1 MNNIFQT
8 LLYQRE
14 KQKDTVLATIV
25 WDDGSAPRGAGSQ
38 MLVGAEG
45 LLSGTIGGGA
55 VEGRSIQLCRE
66 LLDRRRS
73 CIREFPLHQAPE
85 RDIGMVCGG
94 DVTAHFQFIPAEDPL
109 WNDTASRALA
119 LLEQHTAAEAAR
131 LCGRPQKTVEAQV
144 YRAKKMLAAQL
155 SAAGKEGI

>member
-55 VEGRSIQLCRE
+55 VERQSILLARE
-66 LLDRRRS
+66 LLKGKRNALRD
-73 CIREFPLHQAPE
+73 FALHPE
-85 RDIGMVCGG
+85 AANSTGMV
-94 DVTAHFQFIPAEDPL
+94 
-109 WNDTASRALA
+109 
-119 LLEQHTAAEAAR
+119 
-131 LCGRPQKTVEAQV
+131 
-144 YRAKKMLAAQL
+144 L
-155 SAAGKEGI
+155 SLIHI

>member
-55 VEGRSIQLCRE
+55 VEGNTIAKAKA
-66 LLDRRRS
+66 LLQERRS
-73 CIREFPLHQAPE
+73 AVHEYRLHRNKVA
-85 RDIGMVCGG
+85 DIGMVCGG
-94 DVTAHFQFIPAEDPL
+94 ARLDPDL
-109 WNDTASRALA
+109 SGFFLA
-119 LLEQHTAAEAAR
+119 LGLPVLQGYGQSEA
-131 LCGRPQKTVEAQV
+131 GPVISKV
-144 YRAKKMLAAQL
+144 
-155 SAAGKEGI
+155 

>member
-55 VEGRSIQLCRE
+55 VEHLAVQEAKALWAHGGGPVRRHYDLTPGAAE
-66 LLDRRRS
+66 L
-73 CIREFPLHQAPE
+73 
-85 RDIGMVCGG
+85 GMVCGG
-94 DVTAHFQFIPAEDPL
+94 DID
-109 WNDTASRALA
+109 
-119 LLEQHTAAEAAR
+119 
-131 LCGRPQKTVEAQV
+131 VEFEV
-144 YRAKKMLAAQL
+144 RK
-155 SAAGKEGI
+155 

>member
-55 VEGRSIQLCRE
+55 VELRSIQLARA
-66 LLDRRRS
+66 LLAGQHVDALYD
-73 CIREFPLHQAPE
+73 FKL
-85 RDIGMVCGG
+85 
-94 DVTAHFQFIPAEDPL
+94 
-109 WNDTASRALA
+109 SRAGELPVLGVLQKA
-119 LLEQHTAAEAAR
+119 DTEFLRAVAGHPRVR
-131 LCGRPQKTVEAQV
+131 LVTVTVEN
-144 YRAKKMLAAQL
+144 RDELRRTMTL
-155 SAAGKEGI
+155 

>member
-45 LLSGTIGGGA
+45 LLSGTIGGG
-55 VEGRSIQLCRE
+55 
-66 LLDRRRS
+66 
-73 CIREFPLHQAPE
+73 F
-85 RDIGMVCGG
+85 
-94 DVTAHFQFIPAEDPL
+94 
-109 WNDTASRALA
+109 
-119 LLEQHTAAEAAR
+119 
-131 LCGRPQKTVEAQV
+131 
-144 YRAKKMLAAQL
+144 L
-155 SAAGKEGI
+155 SN